1 MAGLSEG
8 YVIPR
13 LATVCVTPPLVCD
26 VPYGEGG
33 AQQGRGAHAE
43 HHLSDGKDNGSLR
56 HLRDEYKL
64 IFSARCI
71 YCKSFHHP
79 DKYCFRLSTF
89 STMARG
95 RGRLAAESDSDS
107 TSGSGTGGE
116 DYGDAS
122 SVEDQSDSEDART
135 VVQDDLGPPFGQDLS
150 TFYKSKKRIDSNEVK
165 LVLQKETLAM
175 FFDQLLANGRLD
187 KEAAKE
193 LSKKYHMSDEN
204 YAQLSPPTLSSTKLH
219 MIQSYDV
226 GGVYNRLLTIHTHH
240 RSALKIFLR
249 VYESLGGTSQTFSD
263 YLPVVP
269 YNEDGAV
276 NEEFVLPSK
285 QDVLRELTEDDI
297 AQVAPRD
304 EDEWTQLI
312 RDKLVLEKQNER
324 QAGIIVGL
332 MDNLQKANSMALL
345 GQKLQMSIS
354 DLMWDGLQL
363 YGEYF
368 VFEIFFP
375 MTTFRAN

>member
-1 MAGLSEG
+1 MSGLSVG

-13 LATVCVTPPLVCD
+13 LTNVCGTPPLVRD
-26 VPYGEGG
+26 VPNGEGG
-33 AQQGRGAHAE
+33 AQQGRGAHTE
-43 HHLSDGKDNGSLR
+43 HHLSVDKDNGSLR
-56 HLRDEYKL
+56 QLRDEYKQ

-79 DKYCFRLSTF
+79 DKYCFRLSIF
-89 STMARG
+89 SNMARG
-95 RGRLAAESDSDS
+95 RGRLAAGSDSDS
-107 TSGSGTGGE
+107 TSGSETGGE

-122 SVEDQSDSEDART
+122 SVEDQSDSEDSRT

-150 TFYKSKKRIDSNEVK
+150 AFYKSKKRIDSNEVK

-276 NEEFVLPSK
+276 SEEFVLPSK

-304 EDEWTQLI
+304 DDEWTQLI

-332 MDNLQKANSMALL
+332 LDSLQKATSMALL
-345 GQKLQMSIS
+345 GKKLQMSVS

-363 YGEYF
+363 YGE
-368 VFEIFFP
+368 
-375 MTTFRAN
+375 